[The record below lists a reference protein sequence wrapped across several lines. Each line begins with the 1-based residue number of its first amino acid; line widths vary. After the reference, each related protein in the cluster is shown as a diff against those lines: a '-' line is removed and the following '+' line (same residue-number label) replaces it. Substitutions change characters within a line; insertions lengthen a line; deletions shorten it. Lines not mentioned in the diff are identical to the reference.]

1 MKGSVALDSLLVF
14 PNLTTTLSHVCIAH
28 RCLKCMLS
36 LVKIY
41 HDTSFKFFSVK
52 KVLNLSESSI
62 IKVTKKHIIQIIL
75 FLHHLLLAPQYST
88 DWPISQCRGCQ
99 GPGNSL
105 RRIMCQCKKRIEPW
119 QLVCKGWAVF
129 GLPAIWPT
137 CPPDAGAAG
146 AKEHFI
152 FWSFPSLWRAQFL
165 VLSCLSSGF
174 PRLQLIL
181 MCAKSL
187 WLPKKQCPVRCAEG
201 KSQGQL
207 LRSESPQRMFGPR
220 LNGRI
225 HASIAILRLRTGGQS
240 GSKSCSLKVS
250 ALDLPKTQRG
260 RWRKS

>member
-1 MKGSVALDSLLVF
+1 MS
-14 PNLTTTLSHVCIAH
+14 
-28 RCLKCMLS
+28 
-36 LVKIY
+36 
-41 HDTSFKFFSVK
+41 
-52 KVLNLSESSI
+52 
-62 IKVTKKHIIQIIL
+62 
-75 FLHHLLLAPQYST
+75 
-88 DWPISQCRGCQ
+88 
-99 GPGNSL
+99 
-105 RRIMCQCKKRIEPW
+105 QCKKRIEPW

-137 CPPDAGAAG
+137 CPPDAGGAG
-146 AKEHFI
+146 AEEHFI
-152 FWSFPSLWRAQFL
+152 FLCFPSSSACVYV
-165 VLSCLSSGF
+165 VLSYSSSGF

-181 MCAKSL
+181 RCAKSL

-225 HASIAILRLRTGGQS
+225 HASIAILRLRTSGQS